1 MTVIFPSGL
10 GVREGAVGA
19 FMLAL
24 APESAV
30 VGAVVLN
37 RLAITIVEAL
47 LLAGRRR
54 SGPRP
59 PPSVSCARNDVRG
72 TRARAA
78 EAAHRA

>member
-1 MTVIFPSGL
+1 VGAIVAVVTVIFPSGL

-47 LLAGRRR
+47 LLAAAVALSRGRRH
-54 SGPRP
+54 SYPAP
-59 PPSVSCARNDVRG
+59 
-72 TRARAA
+72 
-78 EAAHRA
+78 E